1 MKGLVPSMF
10 VVLALS
16 ASGVEVAPGD
26 SLAEVRAA
34 LGQPRGQLERGG
46 WQRLIYD
53 RGEVELVRGEVTRVA
68 LRSAEAHE
76 RYLAERQ
83 AAAEQARLAQ
93 EERTA
98 RRTAEGEALKARKL
112 TDPLFQSAPVA
123 YQVAFW
129 EDFALRYPEVPSAEV
144 LTIARL
150 RLVES
155 EAIERH
161 RREESQRLA
170 DLEERV
176 RQAEAR
182 AAAAELA
189 AERAQRYPRYVGY
202 GSRRGRDYDPMVF
215 MPVEYRFGENP
226 QPPYVTPSGNP
237 AGRMDGAPYVT
248 PSGNPA
254 LPAYYP
260 PPRERFRGSG
270 RSRF

>member
-1 MKGLVPSMF
+1 MKSLFPSLLA
-10 VVLALS
+10 VLALS
-16 ASGVEVAPGD
+16 ATAAEVAPGD
-26 SLAEVRAA
+26 SLAAVREA
-34 LGQPRGQLERGG
+34 LGQPKGQLQRGE
-46 WQRLIYD
+46 WQRLLYE
-53 RGEVELVRGEVTRVA
+53 RGEVELVAGVVTRVG
-68 LRSAEAHE
+68 LRSVEAHQQL
-76 RYLAERQ
+76 LADRE
-83 AAAEQARLAQ
+83 AAAEQARVAR
-93 EERTA
+93 EERAA
-98 RRTAEGEALKARKL
+98 RRVAEGEAIKERKL
-112 TDPLFQSAPVA
+112 ADPLFQSAPVS

-182 AAAAELA
+182 AAAAEAA

-202 GSRRGRDYDPMVF
+202 ASRRGRDYDPTVF

-260 PPRERFRGSG
+260 PPRERGRGVG
-270 RSRF
+270 RTRF